1 MSSTTT
7 RAVLAAENQRSCRLS
22 LFSLPLRS
30 RILLRLPPA
39 LFLDLGD
46 LRRHKPQTGGAL
58 RRVIDGTPRWAQRIP
73 AVSRHS
79 RQS

>member
-7 RAVLAAENQRSCRLS
+7 TAVTRLPG
-22 LFSLPLRS
+22 LRGLRRLLDIPLWS